1 MKSSVALLMLL
12 PCGGAIETEGE
23 DRAFFAPTGVPNMPI
38 CGRAVLFW
46 MALQDFVSVMKNS

>member
-12 PCGGAIETEGE
+12 LCGGATETEGE
-23 DRAFFAPTGVPNMPI
+23 GQGILCPTGAPNMPI